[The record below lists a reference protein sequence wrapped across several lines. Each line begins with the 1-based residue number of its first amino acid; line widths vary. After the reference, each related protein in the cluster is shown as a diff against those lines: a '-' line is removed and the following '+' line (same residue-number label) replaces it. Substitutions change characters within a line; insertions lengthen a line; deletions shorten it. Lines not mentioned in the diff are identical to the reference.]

1 MKYLAKQKLHAKF
14 VDRYLNITVKGVK
27 YLTLEDKKINEK
39 QNSKITQDEKE
50 EKDDIINEEDKI
62 LSFSIRD
69 VGEFQLLIKIKVE
82 DYDLKESRPDKS
94 LTKTNKGIY
103 HFYFPLIY
111 EDDSSDE
118 DDKGDE

>member
-1 MKYLAKQKLHAKF
+1 M
-14 VDRYLNITVKGVK
+14 VDQYWYITVKGVK
-27 YLTLEDKKINEK
+27 YLTLKDKKINEK

-69 VGEFQLLIKIKVE
+69 VVEFQLLMKLNPE
-82 DYDLKESRPDKS
+82 DYELRENRPDKS

-103 HFYFPLIY
+103 HFYSPLMY
-111 EDDSSDE
+111 KDDSSDE
-118 DDKGDE
+118 DDEGDE

>member
-1 MKYLAKQKLHAKF
+1 M
-14 VDRYLNITVKGVK
+14 VDQYWYITVKGVK

-69 VGEFQLLIKIKVE
+69 VVEFQLLMKLNRKR
-82 DYDLKESRPDKS
+82 L
-94 LTKTNKGIY
+94 
-103 HFYFPLIY
+103 
-111 EDDSSDE
+111 
-118 DDKGDE
+118 